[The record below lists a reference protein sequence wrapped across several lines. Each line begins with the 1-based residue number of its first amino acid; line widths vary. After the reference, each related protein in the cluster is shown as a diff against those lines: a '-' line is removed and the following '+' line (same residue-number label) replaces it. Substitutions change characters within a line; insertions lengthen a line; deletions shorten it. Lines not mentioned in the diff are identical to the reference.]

1 MARRAYPTDRADL
14 WDCLTN
20 PERIPRWFLPVT
32 GELAEGGKY
41 QVVGNAGGMV
51 ESCDE
56 PRAFAVT
63 WEFGGMVSWLAVSL
77 TEGTDGTTLE
87 LVHEAPVDPDMWA
100 LYGPGAV
107 GLGWDMALL
116 GLGMHVETGEAVDP
130 EVAAGLNFM
139 PEGQAVPP
147 PGRRRLARRRDRRRR
162 RPRGGD
168 DGGGHGV
175 RRVHHARV
183 VTGVFEALGDATR
196 RHVLEVLSA
205 GEQAAGDVVTALQ
218 AYGPITQPGVSQHLR
233 VLPRG
238 RPGDGARGGHPARV
252 RRGRRRPRRGPRLA
266 RAAGPARAV
275 RAAAGRPR
283 HRGRPWAARRTS
295 YESVAR
301 ATQNV

>member
-1 MARRAYPTDRADL
+1 MEGRDMAVFDPVTAAGLVAREIRTGERDGATTRVAVARRAYPTDRADL

-41 QVVGNAGGMV
+41 QVVGNAGGTV

-139 PEGQAVPP
+139 PEGQTFLRRAADGWRDAAV
-147 PGRRRLARRRDRRRR
+147 AD
-162 RPRGGD
+162 
-168 DGGGHGV
+168 
-175 RRVHHARV
+175 
-183 VTGVFEALGDATR
+183 
-196 RHVLEVLSA
+196 
-205 GEQAAGDVVTALQ
+205 GDV
-218 AYGPITQPGVSQHLR
+218 P
-233 VLPRG
+233 
-238 RPGDGARGGHPARV
+238 
-252 RRGRRRPRRGPRLA
+252 
-266 RAAGPARAV
+266 
-275 RAAAGRPR
+275 AAATT
-283 HRGRPWAARRTS
+283 AADTS
-295 YESVAR
+295 YAAYTTPES
-301 ATQNV
+301 

>member
-116 GLGMHVETGEAVDP
+116 GLGMYVETGEAVDP

-139 PEGQAVPP
+139 PEGQQFL
-147 PGRRRLARRRDRRRR
+147 RLAADGWRDAAVADGDEPRRRR
-162 RPRGGD
+162 RPRTRRTPRTPRPSRDRRLRGARRRHPTTRPGG
-168 DGGGHGV
+168 
-175 RRVHHARV
+175 
-183 VTGVFEALGDATR
+183 ALGR
-196 RHVLEVLSA
+196 RA
-205 GEQAAGDVVTALQ
+205 G
-218 AYGPITQPGVSQHLR
+218 
-233 VLPRG
+233 G
-238 RPGDGARGGHPARV
+238 R
-252 RRGRRRPRRGPRLA
+252 
-266 RAAGPARAV
+266 
-275 RAAAGRPR
+275 
-283 HRGRPWAARRTS
+283 
-295 YESVAR
+295 
-301 ATQNV
+301 